1 VDSSGN
7 DGNVSMPEQVKRPNP
22 WMMMMRMMM
31 INAQENYYISNKG
44 LQKECDKDEEVEV
57 TAGDATSSL

>member
-1 VDSSGN
+1 MDSPGN
-7 DGNVSMPEQVKRPNP
+7 DGNASMPEQVKRPNP